1 MPRNQIQ
8 NIMLIGRKKEQ
19 KTLKSLLKSD
29 KSEFVAIYGRRRVG
43 KTYLVRETFNY
54 YFAFQHTGTQ
64 NGSKTVQ
71 MEEFSKSLRIAGM
84 KEVPVMKD
92 WYDAFFVLGNFLAQL
107 PDGKK
112 VIFIDELPWMDTP
125 KSDFVPALEHFWN
138 GWATMRTDIVL
149 IVCGSATSW
158 IVSKIIK
165 NYGGLHNRLT
175 RKIFLA
181 PFSLYE
187 CELLVKSREIVMT
200 RRQILETF
208 MVLGGIP
215 YYWTFLSPEL
225 SWSQNI
231 DAMFFDKNAELKDE
245 FNALFSSLFRNPAP
259 YIGTVE
265 ILGTQKAGMTRSEIV
280 KAMGS
285 DTGSTFTK
293 VLDDLELCGFIT
305 AYNSIGKSKK
315 DTVFQLTDNFTLFY
329 FKYIFNNRKQ
339 DNQFWSHSLKKNV
352 YAAWSGLAFE
362 RVCFQHIEQIK
373 KALGIS
379 GVVSSAYSWVYR
391 PQNEYETGVQ
401 IDMLLDRDDDVI
413 NLCEM
418 KFSSDEYEINKSYD
432 AELRRK
438 ARIFKEKTS
447 TKKAVTT
454 VMITTYGLVP
464 NAYAGD
470 IQSQVTMDDLFEK

>member
-1 MPRNQIQ
+1 
-8 NIMLIGRKKEQ
+8 
-19 KTLKSLLKSD
+19 
-29 KSEFVAIYGRRRVG
+29 
-43 KTYLVRETFNY
+43 
-54 YFAFQHTGTQ
+54 
-64 NGSKTVQ
+64 
-71 MEEFSKSLRIAGM
+71 
-84 KEVPVMKD
+84 
-92 WYDAFFVLGNFLAQL
+92 
-107 PDGKK
+107 
-112 VIFIDELPWMDTP
+112 
-125 KSDFVPALEHFWN
+125 
-138 GWATMRTDIVL
+138 
-149 IVCGSATSW
+149 
-158 IVSKIIK
+158 
-165 NYGGLHNRLT
+165 
-175 RKIFLA
+175 
-181 PFSLYE
+181 
-187 CELLVKSREIVMT
+187 
-200 RRQILETF
+200 
-208 MVLGGIP
+208 
-215 YYWTFLSPEL
+215 
-225 SWSQNI
+225 
-231 DAMFFDKNAELKDE
+231 
-245 FNALFSSLFRNPAP
+245 LFRNPAP

-265 ILGTQKAGMTRSEIV
+265 ILGTKKAGMTRSEIV

>member
-1 MPRNQIQ
+1 
-8 NIMLIGRKKEQ
+8 MLIGRKKEQ
-19 KTLKSLLKSD
+19 KALKGLLKSD

-54 YFAFQHTGTQ
+54 RFAFQHTGTQ

-71 MEEFSKSLRIAGM
+71 INEFAKSLRIAGM
-84 KEVPVMKD
+84 EDVPTMKD
-92 WYDAFFVLGNFLAQL
+92 WYDAFFVLGNFLASL

-125 KSDFVPALEHFWN
+125 KSDFVSALEHFWN
-138 GWATMRTDIVL
+138 GWATMRTDIIL

-158 IVSKIIK
+158 IVSKIVK

-187 CELLVKSREIVMT
+187 CELFVKSRELVMT
-200 RRQILETF
+200 RRQILETY

-215 YYWTFLSPEL
+215 YYWTFLSSDR

-231 DAMFFDKNAELKDE
+231 DAMFFDKEAQLQDE
-245 FNALFSSLFRNPAP
+245 FNALYSSLFRNPEP
-259 YIGTVE
+259 YIDTVT
-265 ILGTQKAGMTRSEIV
+265 ILGTKKIGMTRSEIV
-280 KAMGS
+280 KELGT
-285 DTGSTFTK
+285 DTGSTLTK

-305 AYNSIGKSKK
+305 AYNSIGKTKK

-329 FKYIFNNRKQ
+329 FKFIRENRKH
-339 DNQFWSHSLKKNV
+339 DSLFWSHSIKKTV
-352 YAAWSGLAFE
+352 YAVWSGLAFE
-362 RVCFQHIEQIK
+362 RVCFQHIPQIN

-379 GVVSSAYSWVYR
+379 GVVSSTYSWIYR
-391 PQNEYETGVQ
+391 AQNEQESGVQ

-418 KFSSDEYEINKSYD
+418 KFSSDEYEITKSYD

-438 ARIFKEKTS
+438 ARVFSAKTN

-454 VMITTYGLVP
+454 VMITTYGLVQ
-464 NAYAGD
+464 NAYAAD
-470 IQSQVTMDDLFEK
+470 IQNQVTMEDLFEK

>member
-1 MPRNQIQ
+1 
-8 NIMLIGRKKEQ
+8 MLIGRKKEQ
-19 KTLKSLLKSD
+19 KTLKGLLKSD

-54 YFAFQHTGTQ
+54 RFAFQHTGTQ

-71 MEEFSKSLRIAGM
+71 INEFAKSLRIAGM
-84 KEVPVMKD
+84 EDVPTMKD
-92 WYDAFFVLGNFLAQL
+92 WYDAFFVLGNFLASL

-138 GWATMRTDIVL
+138 GWATMRTDIIL

-158 IVSKIIK
+158 IVSKIVK

-187 CELLVKSREIVMT
+187 CELFVKSRELVMT
-200 RRQILETF
+200 RRQILETY

-215 YYWTFLSPEL
+215 YYWTFLSSDR

-231 DAMFFDKNAELKDE
+231 DAMFFDKEAQLQDE
-245 FNALFSSLFRNPAP
+245 FNALYSSLFRNPEP
-259 YIGTVE
+259 YIDTVT
-265 ILGTQKAGMTRSEIV
+265 ILGTKKIGMTRSEIV
-280 KAMGS
+280 KELGT
-285 DTGSTFTK
+285 DTGSTLTK

-305 AYNSIGKSKK
+305 AYNSIGKTKK

-329 FKYIFNNRKQ
+329 FKFIRENRKH
-339 DNQFWSHSLKKNV
+339 DSQFWSHSLKKTV
-352 YAAWSGLAFE
+352 YAVWSGLAFE
-362 RVCFQHIEQIK
+362 RVCFQHIPQIN

-379 GVVSSAYSWVYR
+379 GVVSSTYSWIYR
-391 PQNEYETGVQ
+391 AQNEQESGVQ

-418 KFSSDEYEINKSYD
+418 KFSSDEYEITKSYD

-438 ARIFKEKTS
+438 ARVFSTKTN

-454 VMITTYGLVP
+454 VMITTYGLVQ
-464 NAYAGD
+464 NAYAAD
-470 IQSQVTMDDLFEK
+470 IQNQVTMEDLFEK

>member
-1 MPRNQIQ
+1 
-8 NIMLIGRKKEQ
+8 MLIGRKKEQ
-19 KTLKSLLKSD
+19 KALKGLLKSD

-54 YFAFQHTGTQ
+54 RFAFQHTGTQ

-71 MEEFSKSLRIAGM
+71 INEFAKSLRIAGM
-84 KEVPVMKD
+84 EDVPTMKD
-92 WYDAFFVLGNFLAQL
+92 WYDAFFVLGNFLASL

-125 KSDFVPALEHFWN
+125 KSDFVSALEHFWN
-138 GWATMRTDIVL
+138 GWATMRTDIIL

-158 IVSKIIK
+158 IVSKIVK

-187 CELLVKSREIVMT
+187 CELFVKSRELVMT
-200 RRQILETF
+200 RRQILETY

-215 YYWTFLSPEL
+215 YYWTFLSSDR

-231 DAMFFDKNAELKDE
+231 DAMFFVKEAQLQDE
-245 FNALFSSLFRNPAP
+245 FNALYSSLFRNPEP
-259 YIGTVE
+259 YIDTVT
-265 ILGTQKAGMTRSEIV
+265 ILGTKKIGMTRSEIV
-280 KAMGS
+280 KELGT
-285 DTGSTFTK
+285 DTGSTLTK

-305 AYNSIGKSKK
+305 AYNSIGKTKK

-329 FKYIFNNRKQ
+329 FKFIRENRKH
-339 DNQFWSHSLKKNV
+339 DSLFWSHSIKKTV
-352 YAAWSGLAFE
+352 YAVWSGLAFE
-362 RVCFQHIEQIK
+362 RVCFQHIPQIN

-379 GVVSSAYSWVYR
+379 GVVSSTYSWIYR
-391 PQNEYETGVQ
+391 AQNEQESGVQ

-418 KFSSDEYEINKSYD
+418 KFSSDEYEITKSYD

-438 ARIFKEKTS
+438 ARVFSAKTN

-454 VMITTYGLVP
+454 VMITTYGLVQ
-464 NAYAGD
+464 NAYAAD
-470 IQSQVTMDDLFEK
+470 IQNQVTMEDLFEK

>member
-1 MPRNQIQ
+1 
-8 NIMLIGRKKEQ
+8 MLIGRKKEQ
-19 KTLKSLLKSD
+19 KALKGLLKSD

-54 YFAFQHTGTQ
+54 RFAFQHTGTQ

-71 MEEFSKSLRIAGM
+71 INEFAKSLRIAGM
-84 KEVPVMKD
+84 EDVPTMKD
-92 WYDAFFVLGNFLAQL
+92 WYDAFFVLGNFLASL
-107 PDGKK
+107 NEEKK

-125 KSDFVPALEHFWN
+125 KSDFVSALEHFWN
-138 GWATMRTDIVL
+138 GWATMRTDIIL

-158 IVSKIIK
+158 IVSKIVK

-187 CELLVKSREIVMT
+187 CELFVKSRELVMT
-200 RRQILETF
+200 RRQILETY

-215 YYWTFLSPEL
+215 YYWTFLSSDR

-231 DAMFFDKNAELKDE
+231 DAMFFDKEAQLQDE
-245 FNALFSSLFRNPAP
+245 FNALYSSLFRNPEP
-259 YIGTVE
+259 YIDTVT
-265 ILGTQKAGMTRSEIV
+265 ILGTKKIGMTRSEIV
-280 KAMGS
+280 KELGT
-285 DTGSTFTK
+285 DTGSTLTK

-305 AYNSIGKSKK
+305 AYNSIGKTKK

-329 FKYIFNNRKQ
+329 FKFIRENRKH
-339 DNQFWSHSLKKNV
+339 DSLFWSHSIKKTV
-352 YAAWSGLAFE
+352 YAVWSGLAFE
-362 RVCFQHIEQIK
+362 RVCFQHIPQIN

-379 GVVSSAYSWVYR
+379 GVVSSTYSWIYR
-391 PQNEYETGVQ
+391 AQNEQESGVQ

-418 KFSSDEYEINKSYD
+418 KFSSDEYEITKSYD

-438 ARIFKEKTS
+438 ARVFSAKTN

-454 VMITTYGLVP
+454 VMITTYGLVQ
-464 NAYAGD
+464 NAYAAD
-470 IQSQVTMDDLFEK
+470 IQNQVTMEDLFEK

>member
-1 MPRNQIQ
+1 
-8 NIMLIGRKKEQ
+8 MLIGRKKEQ
-19 KTLKSLLKSD
+19 KVLTNLLKSD

-54 YFAFQHTGTQ
+54 HFAFQHTGTQ

-71 MEEFSKSLRIAGM
+71 IEEFAKSLRIAGM
-84 KEVPVMKD
+84 SDVPAVKD
-92 WYDAFFVLGNFLAQL
+92 WYDAFFVLGNFLASL
-107 PDGKK
+107 PEGKK

-138 GWATMRTDIVL
+138 GWATMRKDIVL

-175 RKIFLA
+175 RKILLA

-187 CELLVKSREIVMT
+187 CELFVKSRELVMT
-200 RRQILETF
+200 RRQILETY

-215 YYWTFLSPEL
+215 YYWTFLSSEL

-231 DAMFFDKNAELKDE
+231 DALFFDKNAELKDE
-245 FNALFSSLFRNPAP
+245 FNALYSSLFRNPEP
-259 YIGTVE
+259 YIGTVT
-265 ILGTQKAGMTRSEIV
+265 ILGTKKAGMTRSEIV
-280 KAMGS
+280 KVLGS
-285 DTGSTFTK
+285 DTGSTLTK
-293 VLDDLELCGFIT
+293 VLEDLELCGFVT
-305 AYNSIGKSKK
+305 AYNSIGKTKK
-315 DTVFQLTDNFTLFY
+315 DTIFQLTDNFTLFY
-329 FKYIFNNRKQ
+329 FKFVCENRKH
-339 DNQFWSHSLKKNV
+339 DSQFWSHSIKKTV

-362 RVCFQHIEQIK
+362 RVCFQHAAQIK
-373 KALGIS
+373 KALGIA
-379 GVVSSAYSWVYR
+379 GIVSSTYSWVYR
-391 PQNEYETGVQ
+391 PLNESESGVQ

-418 KFSSDEYEINKSYD
+418 KFSLDKYEITKSYD

-438 ARIFKEKTS
+438 ARIFTEKTN
-447 TKKAVTT
+447 TKKAVTS
-454 VMITTYGLVP
+454 VMITTYGLVA

-470 IQSQVTMDDLFEK
+470 IQNQVTMDDLFER